1 MLMKTMARMNTPLDL
16 IIQYACDNP
25 RFDLQKW
32 PIKQWVEHTLADAFH
47 DEQCPS
53 LPFPAQAE
61 LTIRIVDEMEGQQL
75 NQLYRHKET
84 ATNVLTFAYEAT
96 PNGLLH
102 ADIVLCLPV
111 IVTEAQ
117 KQHKALSDH
126 AAHLVIH
133 GVLHAL
139 GYDHNTDAEA
149 QHMETLEVLLLKNLA
164 IANPYQTDTT
174 TGEA

>member
-1 MLMKTMARMNTPLDL
+1 MNTPLDL
-16 IIQYACDNP
+16 SIQYACDTTK
-25 RFDLQKW
+25 FDLQAW
-32 PIKQWVEHTLADAFH
+32 PIKQWVKHTLAGAFH

-61 LTIRIVDEMEGQQL
+61 LTIRIVDELEGQQL
-75 NQLYRHKET
+75 NQLYRHKEK
-84 ATNVLTFAYEAT
+84 ATNVLTFAYEAS

-111 IVTEAQ
+111 VVTEAQ
-117 KQHKALSDH
+117 KQRKTLVDH

-139 GYDHNTDAEA
+139 GYDHNNDVEA
-149 QHMETLEVLLLKNLA
+149 QHMETLEIQLLKNLN
-164 IANPYQTDTT
+164 IANPYQTDAT
-174 TGEA
+174 TGGT